1 MWKTVGLVAN
11 YWIIIDEDG
20 YNEYRDEVGDHL
32 MFSTKNEAQ
41 EKVDQ
46 INEVVKID
54 KEFFNQITN
63 NLLDRNL

>member
-11 YWIIIDEDG
+11 YWIIIDEDS

>member
-1 MWKTVGLVAN
+1 MWKTVELVAD